1 MVVSPADSGLRR
13 LTETK
18 SEVALNLRGNPST
31 LQPFNGSTKAT
42 CSGLARAAAQHSKHR
57 FHIPAQQGPGVEP
70 KPGENAAL
78 EQPLRLRRDFVI
90 LSLPTL
96 GSTPLRL
103 RSEPARDVD
112 LDLVFGPTHDAYAG
126 ATRFFDQLQSAPCKE
141 AQNVAASRPERHAHP
156 DFLCTLSHQ
165 E

>member
-1 MVVSPADSGLRR
+1 M
-13 LTETK
+13 
-18 SEVALNLRGNPST
+18 NLRGNPST
-31 LQPFNGSTKAT
+31 LQPSNGSTKAT

-112 LDLVFGPTHDAYAG
+112 LDLVFGPTHDAHAG
-126 ATRFFDQLQSAPCKE
+126 ATSFFDQPQSALGTE
-141 AQNVAASRPERHAHP
+141 HADGRGQAVRRHAVRG
-156 DFLCTLSHQ
+156 DNSNQ
-165 E
+165 AVVG